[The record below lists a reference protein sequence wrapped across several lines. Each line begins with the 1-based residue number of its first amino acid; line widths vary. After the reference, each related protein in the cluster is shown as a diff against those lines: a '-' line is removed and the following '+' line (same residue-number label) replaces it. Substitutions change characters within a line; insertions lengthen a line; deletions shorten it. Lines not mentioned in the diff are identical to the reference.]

1 MKKKYINWYS
11 IIFRINE
18 LITAYPPREIF
29 AEAANYFGKVVALV
43 KDVDLKGQE
52 GSKFSANLL
61 AIQQVAK
68 KNMIVANLMATQ
80 KMTVWVWERGLRTF

>member
-1 MKKKYINWYS
+1 
-11 IIFRINE
+11 
-18 LITAYPPREIF
+18 
-29 AEAANYFGKVVALV
+29 VVALV

-80 KMTVWVWERGLRTF
+80 KMTV